1 MSAWLATRNSVLSTF
16 NAVNINYSTLSGS
29 TLNTSTINVSTIFD
43 STITTRQMNFSTL
56 QGSTITTESVS
67 YSTLTG
73 SSIVSNVVTG
83 SVIGGNVM
91 TTSTLTTTGNVG
103 IGTASPGKLLTIYGI
118 NNMFSLANS
127 NINNSTYMSFVAN
140 GTDYGYIGLD
150 SSTGGGLF
158 GSGVAYGFDIGAPS
172 NTPISFCTN
181 NAIRMTILGNGNV
194 GIGITNP
201 TFPLHVVN
209 SAVKYNV
216 GATYYMNGASTLQ
229 LWNDGNFASVGIYAA
244 LSIWTGSIFV
254 ANSDIRTKKNIK
266 YLNDCLYKLD
276 QINIVSYDKIDFKE
290 GGVDAGIIAQ
300 ELQPILPKAVQT
312 TKQVIPNI
320 YACATHKKENGYI
333 QITVSLPQNIKENT
347 LCRLNIIKGDKE
359 ETYESSIYNIT
370 ETLFNIAEWKDYSE
384 DDKVFAYG
392 TEVDDFLTVDKD
404 QIGILAAGGVKEL
417 HQIIK
422 EQQTHIVQLEPKVAL
437 LEPKVAS
444 LESQLQQLLA
454 WAKTQG
460 FQ

>member
-1 MSAWLATRNSVLSTF
+1 
-16 NAVNINYSTLSGS
+16 
-29 TLNTSTINVSTIFD
+29 
-43 STITTRQMNFSTL
+43 
-56 QGSTITTESVS
+56 
-67 YSTLTG
+67 
-73 SSIVSNVVTG
+73 VVTG